1 MNLLADNASVEAAMF
16 RVIIQLV
23 AIIAVA
29 RISGNLFRRMGQ
41 PSVCGEI
48 AAGLIL
54 GPSLF
59 GRFFPALSHKIFDPG
74 VGPVFNVLSQL
85 GLILVMFLI
94 GLEFDFDHL
103 PDNRRTAMSVSV
115 AGILLPFSL
124 GFALG
129 KVMHTQLALSGSW
142 INFSLFM
149 ATAMSI
155 TAIPVLG
162 RIMIELNITRTRI
175 GSITI
180 SAAAINDAIGWTI
193 LALITA
199 IVRSTFD
206 PMKLA
211 TMVGAVIA
219 YGLVMAFAVR
229 PVVAKWSAWTLRK
242 NSGELSLNAMAVLL
256 VLVLVSAAITTRIGI
271 FSLFGAFMM
280 GAIFYDQ
287 TRLRDAVHR
296 RLNDFVTTFFLP
308 IFFTYTGLRTDV
320 GAMTG
325 GKLWMFCGLVLV
337 AAVVGKY
344 GGCRAAARLNGV
356 SPREA
361 SIIGVMMNA
370 RGLTE
375 LIVINV
381 GYELGILPKTVFF
394 MLVFMAVAT
403 TYMTT
408 PVLRRLFRGS
418 ELWESY
424 RLSTFEARNRN
435 LKAARS

>member
-16 RVIIQLV
+16 RVIVQLV

-29 RISGNLFRRMGQ
+29 RISGNIFRRMGQ

-59 GRFFPALSHKIFDPG
+59 GKLFPATSHAIFDPG
-74 VGPVFNVLSQL
+74 VTPVFNILSQL

-103 PDNRRTAMSVSV
+103 PDNRRTALSVSI

-129 KVMHTQLALSGSW
+129 KVMHAQLGLTGSW

-175 GSITI
+175 GSVTI
-180 SAAAINDAIGWTI
+180 SAAALNDAIGWTI

-211 TMVGAVIA
+211 AMVGGVIA
-219 YGLVMAFAVR
+219 YGLAMGFIVR
-229 PVVAKWSAWTLRK
+229 PLVARWAKWTLRQ
-242 NSGELSLNAMAVLL
+242 NNGELSLNGMAVLL
-256 VLVLVSAAITTRIGI
+256 VLVLTSSAITNWIGI

-287 TRLRDAVHR
+287 AQLRDAVHR

-308 IFFTYTGLRTDV
+308 IFFTYTGLRTDA
-320 GAMTG
+320 GSMAG
-325 GKLWMFCGLVLV
+325 GRLWLFCGLVLL
-337 AAVVGKY
+337 AAVAGKY
-344 GGCRAAARLNGV
+344 GGCTWAARWNGV
-356 SPREA
+356 SRREA

-418 ELWESY
+418 ELWDSY
-424 RLSTFEARNRN
+424 RLSTFEARRN
-435 LKAARS
+435 LKAVGSQ